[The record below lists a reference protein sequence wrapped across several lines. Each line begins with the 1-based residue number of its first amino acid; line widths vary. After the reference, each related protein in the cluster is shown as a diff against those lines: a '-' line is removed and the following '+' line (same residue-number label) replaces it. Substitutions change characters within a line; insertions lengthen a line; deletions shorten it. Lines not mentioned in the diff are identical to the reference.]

1 MWVGG
6 YFLGGWY
13 LRYSMHV
20 NVQKV
25 CDNLTSWWAGCGWVK
40 YSMHVNV
47 QKVCV
52 TFKNG
57 VL

>member
-25 CDNLTSWWAGCGWVK
+25 CDNLTSWWAGCVGGMWVGEIQ
-40 YSMHVNV
+40 YAR
-47 QKVCV
+47 
-52 TFKNG
+52 
-57 VL
+57 